1 MRRRE
6 FLGVLGGGVAAALPL
21 EASAQQS
28 QRMRRV
34 GVLMNSGENDPEG
47 QARLAAFLQGMQ
59 EAGWSVG
66 RNLRIDARWG
76 AGDADSYRNHAA
88 ELVRL
93 PSDVIMTSGGTTTRA
108 VQHATRT
115 VPIVFVQATDP
126 VGGGL
131 VASLARPGGNA
142 TGFSQSEYAISAKWM
157 ELLKQIAPR
166 VTRAAV
172 LRDPAN
178 PAGIG
183 QLAAIQSV
191 APASGVEL
199 FPVNVRDEVEIKDAV
214 TTFAREANGGLIV
227 VTGSLARRNRE
238 LIIALAAQHRL
249 PAVYPLRSF
258 IVEGGLLS
266 YGSDPVDPYRR
277 AAGYVDRILKGEKP
291 SELAVQTPTKFAMVI
306 NLKTAKTLG
315 LDVPPTLLA
324 RADEVIE

>member
-1 MRRRE
+1 VKRRT
-6 FLGVLGGGVAAALPL
+6 FIVGLGGLAVVLPL
-21 EASAQQS
+21 DASAQQTEPV
-28 QRMRRV
+28 RRV
-34 GVLMNSGENDPEG
+34 GVLMNSAEHDPDA
-47 QARLAAFLQGMQ
+47 QARLADFLQGLQ

-66 RNLRIDARWG
+66 RNIRVDIRWT
-76 AGDADSYRNHAA
+76 AGDAERTRNYAA
-88 ELVRL
+88 ELVKL
-93 PSDVIMTSGGTTTRA
+93 PSDVIVTSGGTTTRA
-108 VQHATRT
+108 VQQATRT

-172 LRDPAN
+172 LRDAAN

-183 QLAAIQSV
+183 QLAAIQSI

-199 FPVNVRDEVEIKDAV
+199 FPVNVRDGSEIKDAI
-214 TTFAREANGGLIV
+214 TTFAREANSGLIV
-227 VTGSLARRNRE
+227 VTGGLARRHRA

-249 PAVYPLRSF
+249 PAVYPLRLF
-258 IVEGGLLS
+258 VTEGGLAS
-266 YGSDPVDPYRR
+266 YGSDPFDPYRR

-291 SELAVQTPTKFAMVI
+291 SELAVQAPTKFALVI
-306 NLKTAKTLG
+306 NLKTAKALG
-315 LDVPPTLLA
+315 LDVPAALLA

>member
-1 MRRRE
+1 MKRRE
-6 FLGVLGGGVAAALPL
+6 FIAGLGGLAAVLPL
-21 EASAQQS
+21 DASAQQAE
-28 QRMRRV
+28 RVRRV
-34 GVLMNSGENDPEG
+34 GVLMNATEHDPDA
-47 QARLAAFLQGMQ
+47 QARLADFLQGLQ
-59 EAGWSVG
+59 EAGWNVG
-66 RNLRIDARWG
+66 RNLRVDTRWT
-76 AGDADSYRNHAA
+76 AGDAERTRTYAA
-88 ELVRL
+88 ELVKL
-93 PSDVIMTSGGTTTRA
+93 PSDVIVSSGGTTTRA
-108 VQHATRT
+108 VQQATRT

-131 VASLARPGGNA
+131 VTSLARPGGNA

-172 LRDPAN
+172 LRDAAN

-191 APASGVEL
+191 APALGVEL
-199 FPVNVRDEVEIKDAV
+199 FPVNVRDGDEIKDAI
-214 TTFAREANGGLIV
+214 TTFARQANGGLIV
-227 VTGSLARRNRE
+227 VTGGLARRHRE

-258 IVEGGLLS
+258 VIEGGLSS
-266 YGSDPVDPYRR
+266 YGSDPFDPYRR

-291 SELAVQTPTKFAMVI
+291 TDLAVQAPTKFALII
-306 NLKTAKTLG
+306 NLKTAKALG
-315 LDVPPTLLA
+315 LDVPAALLA